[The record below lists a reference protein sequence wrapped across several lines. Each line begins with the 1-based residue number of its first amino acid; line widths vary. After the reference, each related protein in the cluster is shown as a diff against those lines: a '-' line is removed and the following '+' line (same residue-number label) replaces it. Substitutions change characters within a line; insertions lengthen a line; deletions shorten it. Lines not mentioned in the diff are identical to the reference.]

1 MRAVTRGLAAAGMGA
16 ALVLAPATAANAQL
30 IKVEV
35 ERVLNN
41 NTVVAVVP
49 IQAAANIC
57 DVSVAAL
64 LAELEDDG
72 ETTCTARNGQE
83 VTVRT
88 VE

>member
-1 MRAVTRGLAAAGMGA
+1 MGA

-30 IKVEV
+30 IEVEV

-57 DVSVAAL
+57 DTTVAL
-64 LAELEDDG
+64 LAEDLEDG
-72 ETTCTARNGQE
+72 ETTCTARNNQP

-88 VE
+88 VPVQ